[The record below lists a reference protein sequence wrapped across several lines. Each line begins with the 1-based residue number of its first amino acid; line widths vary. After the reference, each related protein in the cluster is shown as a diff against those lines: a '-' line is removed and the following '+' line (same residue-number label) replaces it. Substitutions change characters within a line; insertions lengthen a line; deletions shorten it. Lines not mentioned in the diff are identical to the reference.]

1 MSKPSGAARA
11 QFKIAPIAQMGA
23 KRRFGQHFLHDQGVV
38 DRMLRALA
46 AVPSDR
52 VVEIGPGPGALTQ
65 PLLDYLPALDVV
77 ELDRDLVVRLEAHP
91 AAVAGRLRVHGADVL
106 RFDFGTLAGPEER
119 LRLVGN
125 LPYNIST
132 PLLFH
137 LFDQIGVIRDMHFM
151 LQREVAARMAA
162 EPGSGAYGRL
172 SVMVQYHCRVERLF
186 GIGPG
191 AFTPPPRV
199 HSEVVRLVPHASPPV
214 VVASRNSLEGVVRA
228 AFGQRRKTLRNALKG
243 LVDAGAMA
251 AAGIDPGQRPERL
264 SLADF
269 ARLADLATADPARTD
284 PGMAPMPPR
293 P

>member
-1 MSKPSGAARA
+1 
-11 QFKIAPIAQMGA
+11 MGA

-46 AVPSDR
+46 PEAADR
-52 VVEIGPGPGALTQ
+52 VVEIGPGPGALTY
-65 PLLDYLPALDVV
+65 PLLDHLAALDVV
-77 ELDRDLVVRLEAHP
+77 ELDRDLAARLEAHP
-91 AAVAGRLRVHGADVL
+91 TAVAGRMRVHGGDVL
-106 RFDFGTLAGPEER
+106 RFDFGALAGRGER

-137 LFDQIGVIRDMHFM
+137 LFDQLEFIRDMHFM
-151 LQREVAARMAA
+151 LQREVVARMAA
-162 EPGSGAYGRL
+162 VPGSGVYGRL

-199 HSEVVRLVPHASPPV
+199 HSEVVRLVPHAHPPV
-214 VVASRNSLEGVVRA
+214 AVESREALEAVVRA

-251 AAGIDPGQRPERL
+251 AAGVDPGQRPERL
-264 SLADF
+264 ALADF
-269 ARLADLATADPARTD
+269 ARLANLAAAAPAQAGHPLPPTP
-284 PGMAPMPPR
+284 PGP
-293 P
+293 